1 MYRQKKERKLSWFER
16 IYWVERRNDNNWK
29 NKGMNSF
36 LVWALSFAIIIAIV
50 RFNFN
55 HTPSSS
61 LLFGSLLIAFWIIKI
76 KFHRR
81 RFGGSC
87 LNLNNPKVEDNS
99 ADANNPIPPHLVIMV
114 NGIVGR

>member
-1 MYRQKKERKLSWFER
+1 
-16 IYWVERRNDNNWK
+16 
-29 NKGMNSF
+29 MNSF

-55 HTPSSS
+55 LTPSSL
-61 LLFGSLLIAFWIIKI
+61 LLFGSLLIAFWIIKM
-76 KFHRR
+76 KFHHR

-87 LNLNNPKVEDNS
+87 LNNPKVEDNS
-99 ADANNPIPPHLVIMV
+99 DANNPIPPHLVIMV